1 MRTGF
6 IGAGKAGF
14 TLGKYFAVHGTVIS
28 GYFSRS
34 MESAAEA
41 ARFTGSKAFENIPEL
56 VENSDTVFITTPDY
70 AVKEIYNTVRELDIT
85 GKMICHCSG
94 ALSSQEAFPDIAEH
108 GAQGYSIHPLF
119 PISSKYESWK
129 RIGRAYFCIEGD
141 SRRLESWKEFFE
153 KLGNPV
159 KILSA
164 EHKIQY
170 HAACAAASNLVC
182 ALIAEST
189 ELLEKC
195 GFTQQ
200 QALSALE
207 PLITANIGSIIKTDP
222 ASALTGPVERCD
234 CETVRR
240 HLGCFEE
247 ETDRELYRFA
257 SQKLITLARVRHPET
272 DYSELEKVLA
282 LPGVSSVTP

>member
-1 MRTGF
+1 MKIGF

-14 TLGKYFAVHGTVIS
+14 TLGKYFAESGKDIS

-34 MESAAEA
+34 RDSAAEA
-41 ARFTGSKAFENIPEL
+41 ARLTGSKAFENIPEL

-70 AVKEIYNTVRELDIT
+70 AVKEIYNAVRELDIR

-94 ALSSQEAFPDIAEH
+94 ALSSQEAFPDIEEH

-129 RIGRAYFCIEGD
+129 QIDRAYFCIEGD
-141 SRRLESWKEFFE
+141 SRRLEYWKAFFE

-189 ELLEKC
+189 QLLSEC
-195 GFTQQ
+195 GFTQK

-207 PLITANIGSIIKTDP
+207 PLITANLSSIIKTDP
-222 ASALTGPVERCD
+222 VSALTGPVERCD
-234 CETVRR
+234 CETVLR
-240 HLGCFEE
+240 HLTCFESD
-247 ETDRELYRFA
+247 TDRELYRAA
-257 SQKLITLARVRHPET
+257 SQKLILLAKTKHPET
-272 DYSELEKVLA
+272 DYSELENILGIKNK
-282 LPGVSSVTP
+282 